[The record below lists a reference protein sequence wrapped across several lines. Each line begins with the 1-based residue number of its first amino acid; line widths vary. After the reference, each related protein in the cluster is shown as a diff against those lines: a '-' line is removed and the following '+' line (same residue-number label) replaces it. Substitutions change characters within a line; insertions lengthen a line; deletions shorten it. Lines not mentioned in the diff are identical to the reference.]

1 MEALILVFSL
11 VIDSFVASIAYSA
24 DKIKIPNLYVII
36 INIVSCLILTF
47 SLTLGNYLENIMPS
61 YLPKYISFGIFIIL
75 GVYKLFEGFFKKYMG
90 KFSKSKEPLT
100 FKLFDFSFALQVYID
115 ETKADFDESKIISLK
130 ESIYLAIALSI
141 DSLAVGFG
149 ASFINI
155 NPILM
160 ILFCFIFGI
169 CSIKLG
175 SFVGKKLL
183 PENSNKNLSWLSGIC
198 LLLIAFLKL

>member
-24 DKIKIPNLYVII
+24 NKIKIPNIYII
-36 INIVSCLILTF
+36 VMNIVSCLILTM
-47 SLTLGNYLENIMPS
+47 SLTLGNYLEGILPN
-61 YLPKYISFGIFIIL
+61 YLPKYISFFIFTSL
-75 GVYKLFEGFFKKYMG
+75 GVYKLFEGFFKRYMS
-90 KFSKSKEPLT
+90 KFSKLREPLT
-100 FKLFDFSFALQVYID
+100 IKLFDFKLAFQVYID
-115 ETKADFDESKIISLK
+115 ETKADFDKSKNISLK
-130 ESIYLAIALSI
+130 ESIYLAMALSL

-155 NPILM
+155 NSLFM

-169 CSIKLG
+169 CSIKIGSYLG
-175 SFVGKKLL
+175 EKFL
-183 PENSNKNLSWLSGIC
+183 PSNSNNNLSWISGIC